1 MNDSTA
7 AVNVSVP
14 YFPAS
19 ASILL
24 APTLTEAMEAQR
36 SPSSTSGMRE
46 LTLMICITGSL
57 VWPRAM
63 SLIAGSR
70 RPSWKIEVAAPV
82 SEPGAMPPTSE
93 WCAMVAVQAI
103 RSPPWNT
110 GIITTMS
117 LRCVTPP

>member
-1 MNDSTA
+1 MKLSIA

-19 ASILL
+19 ASIRR
-24 APTLTEAMEAQR
+24 APIRTEAMEAHR

-46 LTLMICITGSL
+46 LTLMISITASSA
-57 VWPRAM
+57 WPRAI

-70 RPSWKIEVAAPV
+70 KPSWKIDVAAPV
-82 SEPGAMPPTSE
+82 IDPGAMPPTSE

-103 RSPPWNT
+103 SRPPWNT

-117 LRCVTPP
+117 HRCVTPP